1 MALYGQPRYIGY
13 LNGSSWSGHPD
24 QTRTTQLNAGHL
36 HASADYGVPYG
47 YAFDCSP
54 PQYVLD
60 EDELLTLVKNRM
72 AKSAAAKQNM
82 EPDGPLYTQALQIA
96 ALESLTNAL
105 DCSQLP
111 ADEAH
116 STQQPSTGY
125 AYCPGGHGLHSRLPC
140 TDSPASLSSHPY
152 AHRSLSPQWLGYD
165 SLMMDAT
172 LRRQTCKDGDTK
184 DAQWANANW
193 HSKATNQAC
202 QQVSPTKGTGVFL
215 PCLYDEPEP
224 KLRRSSSDVSA
235 ASKDDASSGSGL
247 SRLDSCQSSKTD
259 CSFIASHGPS
269 FPRKLPA
276 GDMRRVVGSKV
287 GAKPSRG
294 TCQQ

>member
-1 MALYGQPRYIGY
+1 MRYICA
-13 LNGSSWSGHPD
+13 
-24 QTRTTQLNAGHL
+24 R
-36 HASADYGVPYG
+36 HAACACSCSYYGNLPNPIVNIADG
-47 YAFDCSP
+47 AC
-54 PQYVLD
+54 
-60 EDELLTLVKNRM
+60 R
-72 AKSAAAKQNM
+72 
-82 EPDGPLYTQALQIA
+82 
-96 ALESLTNAL
+96 
-105 DCSQLP
+105 
-111 ADEAH
+111 
-116 STQQPSTGY
+116 
-125 AYCPGGHGLHSRLPC
+125 
-140 TDSPASLSSHPY
+140 
-152 AHRSLSPQWLGYD
+152 RSLSPQWLGYD

-276 GDMRRVVGSKV
+276 GMLI
-287 GAKPSRG
+287 A
-294 TCQQ
+294 